1 MSESYER
8 LAAWREA
15 INLDLM
21 NAGIH
26 LVLSSTMR
34 TDARTEVIRSLR
46 KQPWYHSADSAAY
59 FAPAE
64 IRYMG
69 ELLER
74 FAEKYGDEPEHFRAV
89 ALALAMSIPCAEEG
103 MFVGNQ
109 RRVFMKRLQKEAQN
123 DLYLFAA
130 LYLLEPSQQNGIES
144 QFLTRQHT
152 DAAALLFALTILPSD
167 AFSQLRTQ
175 FIRLLG
181 KGRTLPVHGNCGLYA
196 ALLRKGGETIRACR
210 QKDNALLKALLTLC
224 DGYVRSDSRPDSVLR
239 EQGYSRQ
246 EICYLNAALL
256 WEPNLPLNFH
266 TNSIPAEKLAVEL
279 VTAALNARE
288 QQPSTVMDFVAH
300 LLLKYSK
307 FSIKIEGNNGIW
319 QAIEPLLHPDCP
331 ETVAWMSSHINEKF
345 QYQFDVLD
353 ARWDVLASLVDKECY
368 HELFR
373 MQFVRTNPS
382 DVGTVTKMLSRYQA
396 LTGNTY
402 TDVFKAYT
410 WAEVLPFRV
419 LIDAGVLDLADYFTA
434 HENEPGDDYNHY
446 SCMHYILEYAA
457 SVSTRK
463 AYAFWVWFFSSHS
476 VRDYSRYFGKRKT
489 FDEAFIHSESYSYS
503 RCYGMKIDVFREF
516 LSSDEQ
522 RMLYEWADESF
533 FCFHPDK
540 YVSFQT
546 QALQDKYV
554 RTLFSHEELRQ
565 TFDALLA
572 SEPQSVSDQLK
583 NLYYTEEEK
592 KREADARAERRAQEA
607 LAAAAKTR
615 KELEERIEK
624 DFDGTF
630 RSAWKLADHTWR
642 DQELMAELLLP
653 VVVKQY
659 DNCAHCLVRK
669 EIIAL
674 VQLCSFFLKHKPDF
688 FPVFKTIIEQLEE
701 VVPDDSCCAA
711 TVCSEQ
717 T

>member
-74 FAEKYGDEPEHFRAV
+74 FAEKYGDEPQHFRAV

-103 MFVGNQ
+103 MFIGNQ
-109 RRVFMKRLQKEAQN
+109 RRVFMKRLQKDAQN
-123 DLYLFAA
+123 DLYLLAA
-130 LYLLEPSQQNGIES
+130 LYLLEPSQQSSIES
-144 QFLTRQHT
+144 EFLTRQHT
-152 DAAALLFALTILPSD
+152 DTAALLFALTILPSD
-167 AFSQLRTQ
+167 AFSHLRTQ

-181 KGRTLPVHGNCGLYA
+181 KGRTLPVYGNCGVYA
-196 ALLRKGGETIRACR
+196 ALFRKGGETIRACR

-256 WEPNLPLNFH
+256 WEPNLALNFH
-266 TNSIPAEKLAVEL
+266 TNSIPAEKLAVEF

-288 QQPSTVMDFVAH
+288 QQPSTVMDFIAH
-300 LLLKYSK
+300 LLLKYSR

-319 QAIEPLLHPDCP
+319 QAIQPLLHPDCP
-331 ETVAWMSSHINEKF
+331 ETVAWMASNINEKF
-345 QYQFDVLD
+345 KYQFDVLD
-353 ARWDVLASLVDKECY
+353 ARWDALSSLVDENKY

-373 MQFVRTNPS
+373 MQLARAADADT
-382 DVGTVTKMLSRYQA
+382 DTVNRMLNRYLH
-396 LTGNTY
+396 LTGKAY
-402 TDVFKAYT
+402 KDVFNAYT
-410 WAEVLPFRV
+410 WEESIPFGTLV
-419 LIDAGVLDLADYFTA
+419 NAGVISLPDYFTV
-434 HENEPGDDYNHY
+434 HENEPGDSYNHY

-463 AYAFWVWFFSSHS
+463 AYDFWAWFFSKHS
-476 VRDYSRYFGKRKT
+476 VRDYSRYFGTRKS
-489 FDEAFIHSESYSYS
+489 FDEAFIRSESYSYS
-503 RCYGMKIDVFREF
+503 RCYGMKIDVSRDF
-516 LSSDEQ
+516 LSRDEQ
-522 RMLYEWADESF
+522 RNLYEWADESF

-546 QALQDKYV
+546 QALQDKHV
-554 RTLFSHEELRQ
+554 RTLFTQEELRQ

-592 KREADARAERRAQEA
+592 KREADVRAERRAQEA

-615 KELEERIEK
+615 KELEQRIEK

-659 DNCAHCLVRK
+659 DSCAHRLVRE

-688 FPVFKTIIEQLEE
+688 VPVFKTIIEQLEE
-701 VVPDDSCCAA
+701 VTADDSCCAA
-711 TVCSEQ
+711 TDCTEQ